1 MTPVVFRLSPEAA
14 LWASR
19 TASDPAA
26 DAWALRNGYAT
37 PDELRALC
45 LRECLPGEE
54 PAASE
59 YAEAVLAAVRGAV
72 EGAP

>member
-1 MTPVVFRLSPEAA
+1 MIRIELQLSPEAA

-19 TASDPAA
+19 TASDPDA

-45 LRECLPGEE
+45 MRDCLPGEE
-54 PAASE
+54 SAATE
-59 YAEAVLAAVRGAV
+59 YAEAVLAAVRGAKG
-72 EGAP
+72 GAP